1 MATKADYYET
11 LGVPKNAT
19 KEDLKK
25 AYRKLAIQYHP
36 DKNKGDQAAEEKFKT
51 ISEAYAV
58 LSDDQ
63 KRATYD
69 RFGHEGLSG
78 GGGGQGFGGFQQGN
92 FDFSE
97 IFEDVFGGG
106 ESVFG
111 SFFGFGG
118 RGGRT
123 RTRKGAD
130 LRYKMDLTLEEAL
143 NGKKHVLE
151 VKKQEKCEVCDG
163 SGAKPGTSQ
172 KSCPDCGGNG
182 QIRQSRG
189 MFSVNTTCP
198 RCSGQGRI
206 VESPCVKCDGSGV
219 LLEKKKINVTIPPGI
234 DEGQSIKIG
243 GEGESPVGGGTAGDL
258 YISIALRPHDYFVR
272 EEEHLYCEAE
282 INIAQAALGAQ
293 IEIETIDHKKI
304 KVRIAPGTAHGT
316 VLRVKGEGMPILN
329 AGGRRGDLHIKV
341 LVQIPTRLG
350 SAEKKL
356 FEQLGKEL
364 GMDESRPLKR
374 LTSERSSFFS

>member
-19 KEDLKK
+19 KDDLKK
-25 AYRKLAIQYHP
+25 AYRKLAIQFHP
-36 DKNKGDQAAEEKFKT
+36 DKNKGDSAAEEKFKT

-69 RFGHEGLSG
+69 RFGHEGLSGG

-130 LRYKMDLTLEEAL
+130 LRYKMELTLEEAL
-143 NGKKHVLE
+143 TG
-151 VKKQEKCEVCDG
+151 
-163 SGAKPGTSQ
+163 
-172 KSCPDCGGNG
+172 
-182 QIRQSRG
+182 
-189 MFSVNTTCP
+189 
-198 RCSGQGRI
+198 
-206 VESPCVKCDGSGV
+206 
-219 LLEKKKINVTIPPGI
+219 
-234 DEGQSIKIG
+234 
-243 GEGESPVGGGTAGDL
+243 
-258 YISIALRPHDYFVR
+258 
-272 EEEHLYCEAE
+272 
-282 INIAQAALGAQ
+282 
-293 IEIETIDHKKI
+293 
-304 KVRIAPGTAHGT
+304 
-316 VLRVKGEGMPILN
+316 
-329 AGGRRGDLHIKV
+329 
-341 LVQIPTRLG
+341 
-350 SAEKKL
+350 
-356 FEQLGKEL
+356 
-364 GMDESRPLKR
+364 
-374 LTSERSSFFS
+374 